1 MRESWGKHTSSTPA
15 SFSCRKNKLALQSG
29 RSAPTL
35 TPLLHPPTTM
45 HLPRSAC
52 KQPDARCCCLVQ
64 LGEGAGSWSW
74 RGISHPSV
82 PSHRAS
88 WPCQPSLGEAVKTFP
103 SRGLWC
109 SFEQSIQKTSSTE
122 TALQPGAESPR
133 SGDQRETPPCG
144 YLAAA
149 FSTRSLFLLN
159 TTRRLTFEMNPV
171 FHFWFHCSWFRKAVW
186 MFVFFSLD
194 DAKSCPQRRGMQRI

>member
-1 MRESWGKHTSSTPA
+1 MKENWGKHTSSTPA
-15 SFSCRKNKLALQSG
+15 SFSCRKTKLALQSG

-88 WPCQPSLGEAVKTFP
+88 WPCQPSLGEAVKTFS
-103 SRGLWC
+103 SRGVYGVASNNRYQKPPARKLPFSQGQSLPGQERSAGDASIWVSSS
-109 SFEQSIQKTSSTE
+109 SFLYSLSLSAKYDKATHVWDESSV
-122 TALQPGAESPR
+122 
-133 SGDQRETPPCG
+133 
-144 YLAAA
+144 
-149 FSTRSLFLLN
+149 SLLISLL
-159 TTRRLTFEMNPV
+159 V
-171 FHFWFHCSWFRKAVW
+171 V
-186 MFVFFSLD
+186 
-194 DAKSCPQRRGMQRI
+194 